1 MRDLRLV
8 QWVVVVVVVGGGDT
22 LPSLNLSSGP
32 FDAKHLRALLG
43 YVVLS
48 SLA

>member
-1 MRDLRLV
+1 MGGGGGSGGDG
-8 QWVVVVVVVGGGDT
+8 GGGDA

-43 YVVLS
+43 YVALS